1 MNNLRKLLEMIRFSH
16 TIFALPFA
24 LLAAVMA
31 WVAPVPEN
39 FNVGFSWLHLVG
51 ILVCM
56 VGARSAAMA
65 FNRLTD
71 RFIDAENPRTKNRHL
86 PAGQLSVSQVV
97 MFTVASSL
105 VFVVGTCFFLPNY
118 VPLVIS
124 LPVLGVLLGYSY
136 TKRFTSLAH
145 FWLGLALMLAPI
157 CTWLAIRGL
166 IVVDNPAD
174 LAPAVV
180 LGLAVLFWVSGFDI
194 IYACQDY
201 EFDRDAKLNSIPVR
215 LGVSGALRLA
225 AICHALMI
233 AMLALLPV
241 LHFWAGPDLQL
252 GWFYWGTILSVAVLL
267 AYEHSLV
274 KPDDL
279 TRVNIAFFNVNAVVS
294 MGLFVA
300 TSLDL
305 LVI

>member
-31 WVAPVPEN
+31 WVAPAPE
-39 FNVGFSWLHLVG
+39 GFQIGFTWLHLVG

-71 RFIDAENPRTKNRHL
+71 RYIDAENPRTKNRHL
-86 PAGQLSVSQVV
+86 PAGQLSVAQVV
-97 MFTVASSL
+97 IFTIVSSL
-105 VFVVGTCFFLPNY
+105 IFVAGTCFFLPNY
-118 VPLVIS
+118 LPLLVSI
-124 LPVLGVLLGYSY
+124 PVLIVLLGYSY

-166 IVVDNPAD
+166 VVVDNPAD

-180 LGLAVLFWVSGFDI
+180 LGLAVLFWVAGFDI
-194 IYACQDY
+194 IYACQDF
-201 EFDRDAKLNSIPVR
+201 EFDRDAKLKSVPVR
-215 LGVSGALRLA
+215 LGVTGALRLA
-225 AICHALMI
+225 MICHALMV
-233 AMLALLPV
+233 AMLILLPV
-241 LHFWAGPDLQL
+241 LHYWVGPNLEL
-252 GWFYWGTILSVAVLL
+252 GWFYWGTVLSVAVLL

-294 MGLFVA
+294 MGLFLA
-300 TSLDL
+300 TTLDL